1 MTVPAEQRVPNT
13 TLRAIRLALHM
24 SQSELAGAIRHAGE
38 ALGEPNTANKRLI
51 QKWESGEHAGCRP
64 NYRRALQ
71 SVTRMPFDQLGFARG
86 ESAPVTT
93 VVVPAPR
100 TGSLVE
106 TTELDLDRVVLGMG
120 ESADRLRFALEAPGR
135 ADLESIALIETATA
149 QLFDL
154 EHHRSARALLP
165 SLTRHIDDISALL
178 SGTKR
183 EGLRRRLAVAG
194 GQTAALTGWLA
205 FDRCDAPNAHKYW
218 DAALAMAK
226 HAADGPLLACTLVF
240 LSYSSAERGD
250 PATAWQLAHTAV
262 AHAGADAR
270 ARAWMAARAAEE
282 AALLG
287 ESRAALAELELA
299 MSLGRELRPPR
310 PEDPA
315 PPWTRFFYRSV
326 LGAMAANVYGR
337 LGDVQK
343 AYDCA
348 TWALSTLSG
357 EKVKSR
363 ALVLAEVACA
373 AARAGQVDVAVESA
387 HEAADLAEYLEVTL
401 VRRKLRALIP
411 LLTPY
416 MGSDSVRELF
426 ARFPLV

>member
-1 MTVPAEQRVPNT
+1 VPNA
-13 TLRAIRLALHM
+13 TLRAIRLALHL
-24 SQSELAGAIRHAGE
+24 SQSELAAAIRHAGE

-51 QKWESGEHAGCRP
+51 QKWESGEHAVCRP

-71 SVTRMPFDQLGFARG
+71 SVTRLPFDQLGFSGGAG
-86 ESAPVTT
+86 VS
-93 VVVPAPR
+93 VPAVVMPAPPIGSPVDT
-100 TGSLVE
+100 TG
-106 TTELDLDRVVLGMG
+106 LDLDRVVLGTG

-154 EHHRSARALLP
+154 EHHRPSRALLP

-183 EGLRRRLAVAG
+183 EGLRRRLAVSG
-194 GQTAALTGWLA
+194 GQAAALTGWLA
-205 FDRCDAPNAHKYW
+205 FDRRDAPNAHKYW
-218 DAALAMAK
+218 DAALTMAR

-250 PATAWQLAHTAV
+250 PATAWQLAHSAV
-262 AHAGADAR
+262 AHAGPDAR
-270 ARAWMAARAAEE
+270 ARAWMAARAAE
-282 AALLG
+282 AAASLG
-287 ESRAALAELELA
+287 ENRAALAELELA
-299 MSLGRELRPPR
+299 MSLGRDLRPPR

-315 PPWTRFFYRSV
+315 VPWARFFYRSV

-337 LGDVQK
+337 LGNTQK

-348 TWALSTLSG
+348 TWALGTLSG

-387 HEAADLAEYLEVTL
+387 HEAADLAEYLEFTL
-401 VRRKLRALIP
+401 ARRKLRALIP
-411 LLTPY
+411 MLTPY
-416 MGSDSVRELF
+416 MASDSVRELF
-426 ARFPLV
+426 ARFPLD